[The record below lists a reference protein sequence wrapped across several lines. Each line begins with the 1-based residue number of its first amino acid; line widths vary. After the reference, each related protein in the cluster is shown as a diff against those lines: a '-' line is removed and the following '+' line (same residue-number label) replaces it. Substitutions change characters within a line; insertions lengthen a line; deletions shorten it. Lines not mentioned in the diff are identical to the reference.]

1 MTWTVAPARRS
12 ADYLKRN
19 CPPAAFGRNLATSMP
34 SSTQCMEDIMADST
48 DRLLRRTLWGN
59 AVFSA
64 ASGVVMAAF
73 AVPLTRLAVQEAGA
87 ISGPDFA
94 LVLELL
100 GLGLIAFGLAC
111 AWIASRPTLPRT
123 WAQVVFAADLVWVV
137 GSLLVLGLPSMW
149 TAIGLAGMVIQALI
163 VADFVVLEYLGLRRL
178 GAQ

>member
-1 MTWTVAPARRS
+1 MRC
-12 ADYLKRN
+12 K
-19 CPPAAFGRNLATSMP
+19 
-34 SSTQCMEDIMADST
+34 EDIMAASA

-59 AVFSA
+59 AIFSA